1 MTIRGGWS
9 TAFVIAQLTLVRLFR
24 GRAVWVSGIIAA
36 LPIVFA
42 AAVRAQGQR
51 SNVQVDVLV
60 FQTLLL
66 AVLPAM
72 FVASSIG
79 EDIEDRTTT
88 YLWSRPVPRWSV
100 LAGKLV
106 ALAPLSALLI
116 VGSWIASVYAGVHAM
131 PSGLSILALAAGA
144 IAVCLVAAGIASLVP
159 KHGMPLTI
167 AYMLFD
173 IPVGVMPVSLAELS
187 VTHQLRA
194 LAQVVPE
201 IKDAPGGGAIGLA
214 VLGTIWLGIALWR
227 IRRLEA

>member
-1 MTIRGGWS
+1 MRSGWS
-9 TAFVIAQLTLVRLFR
+9 TALVIAQLTRVRLFR
-24 GRAVWVSGIIAA
+24 GRAVWVSVVIAA

-42 AAVRAQGQR
+42 SAVRAQGQH
-51 SNVQVDVLV
+51 SNMQVDVLV

-106 ALAPLSALLI
+106 ALAPLSAALV
-116 VGSWIASVYAGVHAM
+116 VGSWIASVFAGTHAM
-131 PSGLSILALAAGA
+131 PSGLSILALATGA
-144 IAVCLVAAGIASLVP
+144 IAVCLVSAGIASLVP

-167 AYMLFD
+167 AYMLFFD

-201 IKDAPGGGAIGLA
+201 IRDAPSGGAIGLA